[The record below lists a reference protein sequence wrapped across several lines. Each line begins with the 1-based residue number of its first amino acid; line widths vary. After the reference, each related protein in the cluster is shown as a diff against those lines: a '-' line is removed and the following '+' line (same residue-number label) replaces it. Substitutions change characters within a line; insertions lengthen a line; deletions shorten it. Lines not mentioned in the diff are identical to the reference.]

1 MRLLGVVGELY
12 GDVRTTGATRGPGAR
27 GCGASRGACAEQA
40 AVRVRAEMGKRRDA
54 ALERQRW
61 EGAVRQE
68 AVRAALQFA
77 SDVNARARLAIGKRE
92 REERDARAAAEAQV
106 ERAAKRQL
114 EDWQSRR
121 WADAWT
127 AAFAARRAETL
138 SRSRS
143 IERSSL
149 DHLLDFY
156 LDLNI

>member
-12 GDVRTTGATRGPGAR
+12 GGVRTAGAR
-27 GCGASRGACAEQA
+27 RAGRVRAAAEQA

-54 ALERQRW
+54 ALERQRR
-61 EGAVRQE
+61 ERAVRQE

-77 SDVNARARLAIGKRE
+77 SDVNVRARLAIGKRE
-92 REERDARAAAEAQV
+92 REERDARAAEEARV

-127 AAFAARRAETL
+127 AAFAAPRAETL
-138 SRSRS
+138 SASRD
-143 IERSSL
+143 RHSSVMVEPVCRTSS
-149 DHLLDFY
+149 
-156 LDLNI
+156 